1 MLSFW
6 SKAMILGF
14 YGYGWPSHLPEH
26 LIIPFMYFRAGLIS
40 LGLLLLSR
48 VLGLARESV
57 QAWAFG
63 TTGVADVVV
72 LMLTLPDLAGAIL
85 AGGALSYALLPWWAR
100 QAPQA
105 LAQSQ
110 RRTSRIF
117 FGTGLILAVWVILM
131 PSTLGGWLA
140 PGARDALS
148 SEVVI
153 AMRWAALAVP
163 ASLLTLVWYT
173 RLQHERDVV
182 GMYGMNVVHTGVVI
196 VAMLLAAS
204 SSEPALIVS
213 LLGAGL
219 LLAFLVRLLFLR
231 WRLGRLMPPPPPPAT
246 GAIVEGF
253 PHWHIWVWAL
263 LATSLPAAL
272 PLLARTLVSGTG
284 EGALATFNYAWK
296 LAELPNQL
304 AIQVVAVLAFPA
316 FARAHAAGREF
327 TVQLRAAFM
336 LSWTLACAAALG
348 LWLAATPLTRLLF
361 GWGRMESAQVAE
373 ISQWA
378 ALSAWTLLPQALIS
392 VLVLVLATAKR
403 LPAAVMAYGVGLL
416 GLTLSGINQGPDMML
431 ALGVTLAA
439 IAIVLMWF
447 ARDLAWRALPC
458 RELAVPMLL
467 CGALAASKPVI
478 AGFGLSLMLVI
489 SAILAGLLLLV
500 SYFCSP
506 VLRAALKR

>member
-1 MLSFW
+1 MGSQ
-6 SKAMILGF
+6 
-14 YGYGWPSHLPEH
+14 SHLPDH
-26 LIIPFMYFRAGLIS
+26 LIISFMYFRAGLIS

-72 LMLTLPDLAGAIL
+72 LMLTLPDLASAIL

-100 QAPQA
+100 QTPLA

-110 RRTSRIF
+110 RRTSQF
-117 FGTGLILAVWVILM
+117 FLSAGLTLAAWITLM
-131 PSTLGGWLA
+131 PSVLGSWLA
-140 PGARDALS
+140 PGVRDALNG
-148 SEVVI
+148 EVVI

-204 SSEPALIVS
+204 GSEPGLIVS

-219 LLAFLVRLLFLR
+219 LLAFVMRLLFLR
-231 WRLGRLMPPPPPPAT
+231 WRLGRLVSLQGPPDETA
-246 GAIVEGF
+246 EGL
-253 PHWHIWVWAL
+253 PRWNIWVWAL
-263 LATSLPAAL
+263 LSTSLPAAL
-272 PLLARTLVSGTG
+272 PLLARSLVSGSG

-336 LSWTLACAAALG
+336 LSWTLACAASLG
-348 LWLAATPLTRLLF
+348 LWLTATPLTRLLF
-361 GWGRMESAQVAE
+361 GWGRMEPAQVAE
-373 ISQWA
+373 IAQWA
-378 ALSAWTLLPQALIS
+378 ALSAWTLLPQALIA

-403 LPAAVMAYGVGLL
+403 LPVAVLAYGVGLL
-416 GLTLSGINQGPDMML
+416 GLALSGVNEGPDMML
-431 ALGVTLAA
+431 ALVVTLTA
-439 IAIVLMWF
+439 IAIALMWF
-447 ARDLAWRALPC
+447 ARDLAWRALPW
-458 RELAVPMLL
+458 RELAMPILL
-467 CGALAASKPVI
+467 CGALALSKPVI
-478 AGFGLSLMLVI
+478 AGFGSPLMLII
-489 SAILAGLLLLV
+489 SAILAGLLLLM
-500 SYFCSP
+500 SYLCSP

>member
-1 MLSFW
+1 MS
-6 SKAMILGF
+6 GQ
-14 YGYGWPSHLPEH
+14 SHVPDR
-26 LIIPFMYFRAGLIS
+26 LIISFMYFRAGLIS

-72 LMLTLPDLAGAIL
+72 LMLTLPDLASAIL

-105 LAQSQ
+105 LVQSQ
-110 RRTSRIF
+110 RRASRFF
-117 FGTGLILAVWVILM
+117 FGAGVVLAAWIVLM

-140 PGARDALS
+140 PGVRDVLG

-196 VAMLLAAS
+196 VAMVLAAS
-204 SSEPALIVS
+204 RSQSVLIVS

-219 LLAFLVRLLFLR
+219 LLAFLTRLLFLR
-231 WRLGRLMPPPPPPAT
+231 WRLGRLASPPAPA
-246 GAIVEGF
+246 GEMVEGL
-253 PHWHIWVWAL
+253 PPWNIWVWAL
-263 LATSLPAAL
+263 LATSLPATL
-272 PLLARTLVSGTG
+272 PLLARSLVSGSG

-336 LSWTLACAAALG
+336 LSWTLACAASLG
-348 LWLAATPLTRLLF
+348 LWLAAAPLTRLLF

-373 ISQWA
+373 VAQWA
-378 ALSAWTLLPQALIS
+378 ALSAWTLLPQALIA

-403 LPAAVMAYGVGLL
+403 LPVVVVAYGAGLL
-416 GLTLSGINQGPDMML
+416 GLAVSSVTGGPGMML
-431 ALGVTLAA
+431 SLVAVLSA
-439 IAIVLMWF
+439 IALVLIWF
-447 ARDLAWRALPC
+447 ARDLAWRALPW
-458 RELAVPMLL
+458 RELAVPVLL
-467 CGALAASKPVI
+467 CGAFAASKPVI
-478 AGFGLSLMLVI
+478 SGFSLPLLLFI
-489 SAILAGLLLLV
+489 SGVLACLLLLV

-506 VLRAALKR
+506 VLRTALKR